1 MAIDRYRHVLFLIA
15 LAGLL
20 VFWLNTDFFGYEILA
35 EIAVF
40 AILAMSLEIVAG
52 YAGLVSL
59 GHAALFGI
67 GAYLFSALTLFAH
80 WPVLPAMIGASI
92 LTGILSILVGA
103 VVTRV
108 QGIFF
113 IMITLAMGEMAHEF
127 FFKYRALGG
136 DDGLSGIP
144 RLDLSLIGVDLT
156 DSAQFALLLIGFVV
170 VVYALLTRILSSPYG
185 LVLTGLH
192 DNPQRMRATGLPVQ
206 KYQISVFALS
216 GLIAGFAGTL
226 TAQHSQ
232 FISPELLHWTVSGE
246 ILVMVILG
254 GMATL
259 VGPVIGAIVLI
270 MLRHGVSGYTDYW
283 GLWMGLVLIAV
294 VMGGRNG
301 LVDWLDYF
309 RPKTIPENKKG
320 TADASR

>member
-1 MAIDRYRHVLFLIA
+1 MPVGLYRHVLFLIA

-40 AILAMSLEIVAG
+40 SILAMSLEIVAG

-67 GAYLFSALTLFAH
+67 GAYLFSALTLFAG
-80 WPVLPAMIGASI
+80 WPVLPAMLGASL

-113 IMITLAMGEMAHEF
+113 IMITLAMGEMAREY
-127 FFKYRALGG
+127 FFKNRALGG

-144 RLDLSLIGVDLT
+144 RWDLTVIGVDLT
-156 DSAQFALLLIGFVV
+156 DPAQFSLLLIGFVV
-170 VVYALLTRILSSPYG
+170 VIYALLSRLLSSPYG

-192 DNPQRMRATGLPVQ
+192 DNAQRMRAAGLPVRG
-206 KYQISVFALS
+206 YQISVFALS
-216 GLIAGFAGTL
+216 GMIAGFAGTL

-232 FISPELLHWTVSGE
+232 FISPELLQWTVSGE

-254 GMATL
+254 GLATL
-259 VGPVIGAIVLI
+259 VGPVLGAIVLI
-270 MLRHGVSGYTDYW
+270 SLRNGVSGYTDYW
-283 GLWMGLVLIAV
+283 GLWMGLVLIAIV
-294 VMGGRNG
+294 LGGRNG

-309 RPKTIPENKKG
+309 RPKPMEEKKQRA
-320 TADASR
+320 ADASR